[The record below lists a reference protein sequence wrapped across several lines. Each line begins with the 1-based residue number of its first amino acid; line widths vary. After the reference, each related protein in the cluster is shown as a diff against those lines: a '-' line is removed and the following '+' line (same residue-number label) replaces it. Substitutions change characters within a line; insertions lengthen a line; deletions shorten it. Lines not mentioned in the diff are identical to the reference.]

1 MNLDQLWLSDKYLKS
16 ISSIENEVKL
26 LSLDIF
32 DTLIFRSC
40 AKPVDIFL
48 KVGEKAQK
56 EGLSKYT
63 PFEFQQL
70 RILAEKVAREEKKKS
85 INSTEVSLEQIYE
98 HMPFDI
104 NTSNRIKEIE
114 LETEIESCY
123 VNPSIY
129 SLIKY
134 FSSKNIPIVLMSDMY
149 LSNEQIKKILI
160 NNGFEMNYI
169 SNILVSNIEGGS
181 KEEGFLFKILM
192 NLFPDIEKQAIL
204 HIGDNYMADVVAA
217 KAAGIRTIH
226 YKVIPSTINDV
237 FSFEQVRFGD
247 LLPELLSLRKLAGN
261 IQNYSADEEFWFR
274 FGATVLGPFLSI
286 FADWIIDL
294 CIKENKKYIY
304 PLMREGHLLSEV
316 ISKALVYRKEQLIV
330 RPLYVSRKATFY
342 SFIEHIDTKFFEQ
355 LFKGKNDF
363 VRLRNV
369 TVYNFFEMF
378 GITNLD
384 VIKEF
389 SQYYDE
395 LIENSNNV
403 MITKETS
410 LQEKL
415 LQMLSNEI
423 IIEQI
428 KLYVEQKQR
437 YIEEFL
443 LQTIRD
449 PSSSVTVDIGF
460 RGTTQ
465 FFIDKALS
473 RYTSGLTHVIAMG
486 TQSTTEKMLLGLDI
500 RGFLGN
506 AGENIDIIYSIKR
519 SPEIFEQL
527 LMGEEGSTIGYLRDQ
542 SGKIDPIIANSMYQP
557 KEIHWKKICAEGVKT
572 FQFLWYHLIN
582 IKPQLKN
589 EVFKRKREIAK
600 ILTRVIEMP
609 TMEEAINLGELSHE
623 DNFGSQY
630 VRKICND
637 SDINL
642 LDKLGV
648 NTYISFTSHGWEYGK
663 SYWPQGVVTRKYPFY
678 LYSYYLKQRN
688 HGSYVIV
695 FNEMI
700 SRVREMGYREI
711 AIYGAGEAGRHL
723 LKLAILHGMNVK
735 CFIDSNK
742 KLWGKRIEGILVKS
756 LKEAFDDGINVF
768 VVGSLAYYK
777 EIKNTIID
785 TYSRKNK
792 IPKVFTAYS
801 LEE

>member
-1 MNLDQLWLSDKYLKS
+1 M
-16 ISSIENEVKL
+16 
-26 LSLDIF
+26 
-32 DTLIFRSC
+32 
-40 AKPVDIFL
+40 
-48 KVGEKAQK
+48 
-56 EGLSKYT
+56 
-63 PFEFQQL
+63 
-70 RILAEKVAREEKKKS
+70 
-85 INSTEVSLEQIYE
+85 
-98 HMPFDI
+98 
-104 NTSNRIKEIE
+104 
-114 LETEIESCY
+114 
-123 VNPSIY
+123 
-129 SLIKY
+129 
-134 FSSKNIPIVLMSDMY
+134 
-149 LSNEQIKKILI
+149 
-160 NNGFEMNYI
+160 
-169 SNILVSNIEGGS
+169 
-181 KEEGFLFKILM
+181 
-192 NLFPDIEKQAIL
+192 
-204 HIGDNYMADVVAA
+204 
-217 KAAGIRTIH
+217 
-226 YKVIPSTINDV
+226 
-237 FSFEQVRFGD
+237 
-247 LLPELLSLRKLAGN
+247 
-261 IQNYSADEEFWFR
+261 
-274 FGATVLGPFLSI
+274 
-286 FADWIIDL
+286 
-294 CIKENKKYIY
+294 
-304 PLMREGHLLSEV
+304 
-316 ISKALVYRKEQLIV
+316 
-330 RPLYVSRKATFY
+330 
-342 SFIEHIDTKFFEQ
+342 
-355 LFKGKNDF
+355 
-363 VRLRNV
+363 
-369 TVYNFFEMF
+369 
-378 GITNLD
+378 
-384 VIKEF
+384 
-389 SQYYDE
+389 
-395 LIENSNNV
+395 
-403 MITKETS
+403 
-410 LQEKL
+410 
-415 LQMLSNEI
+415 
-423 IIEQI
+423 
-428 KLYVEQKQR
+428 YVEQKQR

-723 LKLAILHGMNVK
+723 LKLAILHGINVK